1 MLEEL
6 AGGLTRAFPALDGA
20 PVLKGCAG
28 LPTFTPD
35 GNYLLGAVPTIQG
48 LWVAAGCNAIG
59 IAGSLLIG
67 EWLSELVL
75 EGRTRV
81 DTSSQALD
89 RFGPRYTE
97 RRRLRRGL
105 RDDLR
110 ELLQPRQGSLLR
122 WRGGGGRLR
131 RPVSPAP

>member
-35 GNYLLGAVPTIQG
+35 GNYLLGAVPSARG

-59 IAGSLLIG
+59 IAGSLLVG
-67 EWLSELVL
+67 EWLSELVAGGADARRH
-75 EGRTRV
+75 EQPG
-81 DTSSQALD
+81 A
-89 RFGPRYTE
+89 GPVRPP
-97 RRRLRRGL
+97 LRGAPAAPGGL
-105 RDDLR
+105 RVDLR
-110 ELLQPRQGSLLR
+110 ELLQPGQGSLLTCAT
-122 WRGGGGRLR
+122 RLSR
-131 RPVSPAP
+131 RR